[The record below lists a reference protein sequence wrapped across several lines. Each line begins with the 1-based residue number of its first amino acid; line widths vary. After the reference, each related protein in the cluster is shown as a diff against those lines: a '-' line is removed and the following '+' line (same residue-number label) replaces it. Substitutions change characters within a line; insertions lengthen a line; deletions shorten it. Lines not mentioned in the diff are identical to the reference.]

1 MRKAGQVNKYTST
14 MFKQQILQN
23 GLLHHK
29 VDGYKEVRICYN
41 NILILSMCSMFHIW
55 AYLLQYIFF

>member
-41 NILILSMCSMFHIW
+41 NILILSMCSMFHI
-55 AYLLQYIFF
+55 